1 MLHPTKLHTSV
12 IAFTLLAA
20 WTVLPACDSKQED
33 TTEDEDKE
41 TKKKSKK
48 KKSKKKKE
56 EDDKDDGDTQAAKA
70 PGLPGRTKKLA
81 WQDADFVNDVPVNDT
96 FETGSKTCNIV
107 LNACMACRDRIKE
120 AEGDMKLWSQTV
132 SECFNLKTS
141 VLELADGDKDTKC
154 GAALKSMKGTD
165 DCVSASHAAKNSIK

>member
-1 MLHPTKLHTSV
+1 MLHSTKLHTSI

-20 WTVLPACDSKQED
+20 WTILPACDSKEED

-48 KKSKKKKE
+48 KKSKKKKDADE
-56 EDDKDDGDTQAAKA
+56 ADGDTKGAKA
-70 PGLPGRTKKLA
+70 PALPGRTKKLA
-81 WQDADFVNDVPVNDT
+81 WKDADFLNDVPANDT

-120 AEGDMKLWSQTV
+120 AEGDMKLWSNTV
-132 SECFNLKTS
+132 SECFNLKKS
-141 VLELADGDKDTKC
+141 VLELADGDKDDKC
-154 GAALKSMKGTD
+154 GTALKSMKGTD
-165 DCVSASHAAKNSIK
+165 DCVAASYAAKNSIK